1 VITPFTQASTFFV
14 TIEGRTIPVI
24 SADAARIMEIR
35 MEAAL
40 KSQSTAW
47 TIIANAN
54 WKAQTDEWR
63 TIASYWQN
71 HTFVQP
77 ELPLPFPPH
86 IPRTPER
93 LPATLQEANARIA
106 MLEHS
111 LRVAESHL
119 RDAEKFENQMIE
131 KLTHLEAK
139 IHDLQVSCSSF
150 GTN

>member
-1 VITPFTQASTFFV
+1 MTTPFTQASTFFV

-35 MEAAL
+35 MDAAL
-40 KSQSTAW
+40 KSQGTAW
-47 TIIANAN
+47 TLIANAH
-54 WKAQTDEWR
+54 WQSQSDEWKTMAR
-63 TIASYWQN
+63 YWQN

-86 IPRTPER
+86 IPRNLEKQPQTI
-93 LPATLQEANARIA
+93 QEAIARIA

-111 LRVAESHL
+111 LRLAESHL
-119 RDAEKFENQMIE
+119 RDAENFENQMVAKII
-131 KLTHLEAK
+131 HLENTINDIK
-139 IHDLQVSCSSF
+139 VPNRSF

>member
-1 VITPFTQASTFFV
+1 MKTPFTEASTFYV
-14 TIEGRTIPVI
+14 TSEGRTIPVI

-47 TIIANAN
+47 TIIANTH
-54 WKAQTDEWR
+54 WQSQSDEWKTLAR
-63 TIASYWQN
+63 YWQN

-86 IPRTPER
+86 IPRNLERTPQSI
-93 LPATLQEANARIA
+93 QEAIARIS

-111 LRVAESHL
+111 LRLAESHL
-119 RDAEKFENQMIE
+119 REAEKFENEMV
-131 KLTHLEAK
+131 AK
-139 IHDLQVSCSSF
+139 ILLLENTINDIKVPNRSF
-150 GTN
+150 GAN